1 MTELV
6 LKVRS
11 LKMLSWLR
19 LIGENV
25 GWKMVYN
32 FLGIDE
38 KTLRNLP
45 TFDQNVRTVYSNIR
59 TVYPSKNHVTT
70 HPVTTT
76 LLKWEEND
84 HRNYFMINLHKSMGT
99 GRDPTQVPWFFSQM
113 CISSQTS
120 YRLRYPPWSVV
131 YLACWISSSHPLLD
145 ALYVY
150 KPPKSKLCR
159 VSHLYSDCQALRD
172 VSLSKL
178 CSSC

>member
-11 LKMLSWLR
+11 LKMLSWLN

-38 KTLRNLP
+38 NTQRNLP

-70 HPVTTT
+70 HP
-76 LLKWEEND
+76 
-84 HRNYFMINLHKSMGT
+84 G
-99 GRDPTQVPWFFSQM
+99 
-113 CISSQTS
+113 
-120 YRLRYPPWSVV
+120 
-131 YLACWISSSHPLLD
+131 
-145 ALYVY
+145 
-150 KPPKSKLCR
+150 
-159 VSHLYSDCQALRD
+159 
-172 VSLSKL
+172 
-178 CSSC
+178 

>member
-70 HPVTTT
+70 HPVNALQMRAHIVILDQSRGKLGSRSIVGSIFTF
-76 LLKWEEND
+76 LVSNIHYLIYCW
-84 HRNYFMINLHKSMGT
+84 YLSLYNLQQFLTSFN
-99 GRDPTQVPWFFSQM
+99 FF
-113 CISSQTS
+113 C
-120 YRLRYPPWSVV
+120 
-131 YLACWISSSHPLLD
+131 
-145 ALYVY
+145 
-150 KPPKSKLCR
+150 KKSKSNHK
-159 VSHLYSDCQALRD
+159 VI
-172 VSLSKL
+172 VK
-178 CSSC
+178 

>member
-11 LKMLSWLR
+11 LKMLSWQR

-32 FLGIDE
+32 FLGIDM

-70 HPVTTT
+70 HPV
-76 LLKWEEND
+76 
-84 HRNYFMINLHKSMGT
+84 SGC
-99 GRDPTQVPWFFSQM
+99 P
-113 CISSQTS
+113 
-120 YRLRYPPWSVV
+120 
-131 YLACWISSSHPLLD
+131 
-145 ALYVY
+145 
-150 KPPKSKLCR
+150 
-159 VSHLYSDCQALRD
+159 
-172 VSLSKL
+172 
-178 CSSC
+178 